1 MVLTTQ
7 QRTALRGL
15 FFVAF
20 LGLVLGIVALSAG
33 CALPDWRVFQAKVDA
48 KAAEKPKAQVE
59 GEKRAAAYLVARTT
73 PPVVDPPAAVADAHQ
88 VASGLAASLGPPA
101 EPVTASV
108 DDRDSVIA
116 SLRAG
121 LEAKEKQ
128 IDQWRAFARKYAGKP
143 LEDTG
148 INLAGPAGVLAL
160 AGVVAACIAVPG
172 LGWALLRIIPVL
184 FGMVKRMTAGIESY
198 ARDMPEE
205 GERLKAAY
213 LGRKMDTLDKR
224 VVKAAKKRL
233 RPEDI
238 TSTTR
243 APFPSPAS

>member
-20 LGLVLGIVALSAG
+20 LALVLGIVALSAG
-33 CALPDWRVFQAKVDA
+33 CALPQWRVFQAKVDP
-48 KAAEKPKAQVE
+48 AAGQKPDAQVE

-88 VASGLAASLGPPA
+88 VASRLSASLGPPA

-143 LEDTG
+143 IEDTG

-160 AGVVAACIAVPG
+160 AAVVAACIAFPV
-172 LGWALLRIIPVL
+172 LGHLLLRVLPVL
-184 FGMVKRMTAGIESY
+184 WGYFSRTTEAIHDFAS
-198 ARDMPEE
+198 ARPD
-205 GERLKAAY
+205 AAKE
-213 LGRKMDTLDKR
+213 LAAELSRKMDTAHKKLVRVRASSKR
-224 VVKAAKKRL
+224 
-233 RPEDI
+233 I
-238 TSTTR
+238 
-243 APFPSPAS
+243 PATP